1 MSLVPIGAGRA
12 RPRRRRTFAAVLG
25 LMTAVSLA
33 VAGCGLTGSATFDP
47 TGPCV
52 GDGRVPGAY
61 PELEAL
67 VPATLDGRP
76 PDRLDSGRNCTTV
89 NLGTLAG
96 HGIDEVRFA
105 GGLWELGAES
115 GTTLAVFTADGLTA
129 EWLGEFYEDGAR
141 QSRKTSDIV
150 VTHPTIEGGQ
160 AFRMDLV
167 NDGRLQTIVAL
178 DGDDPGLVRVA
189 LVSSAARDVGQ
200 STAHE
205 ASVTAALQALT
216 AGGGGG

>member
-1 MSLVPIGAGRA
+1 MSLDPIAAARSRLRGR
-12 RPRRRRTFAAVLG
+12 PPFVAVLG
-25 LMTAVSLA
+25 LLATLSLA
-33 VAGCGLTGSATFDP
+33 VAACGLTGGATFDP

-52 GDGRVPGAY
+52 TDGRAPGAY
-61 PELEAL
+61 PDLEAL
-67 VPATLDGRP
+67 VPGTLEGRP

-105 GGLWELGAES
+105 GGLWERGAES

-129 EWLGEFYEDGAR
+129 DWMGEFYEDGAR

-150 VTHPTIEGGQ
+150 ITHPTLGGDR

-167 NDGRLQTIVAL
+167 NDGRLQTIVTL
-178 DGDDPGLVRVA
+178 DGDEPGLVRVA
-189 LVSSAARDVGQ
+189 LVSSAARDVGEK
-200 STAHE
+200 SAHE
-205 ASVTAALQALT
+205 ASVTAALDALT
-216 AGGGGG
+216 GGSAGG